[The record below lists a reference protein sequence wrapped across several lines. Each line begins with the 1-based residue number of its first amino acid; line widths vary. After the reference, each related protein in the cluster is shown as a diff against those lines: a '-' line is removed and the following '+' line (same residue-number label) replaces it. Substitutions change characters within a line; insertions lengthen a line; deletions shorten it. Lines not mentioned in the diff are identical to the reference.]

1 MLDRVVVDVIHVMP
15 VIRVI
20 PYRMFPK
27 TPLPDTPFPF
37 VHAAFATAFGLGQLT
52 RKGRFD
58 LPPTSGEIV
67 VILGQGPDTVQVVR
81 QYHDSLHR
89 KRVSGLDLAESSS

>member
-1 MLDRVVVDVIHVMP
+1 MLDRVVMNVIHVMP

-27 TPLPDTPFPF
+27 PPLPDTPFSF
-37 VHAAFATAFGLGQLT
+37 VQAALGTVFGIGQLT
-52 RKGRFD
+52 RKGHFD

-67 VILGQGPDTVQVVR
+67 VTLGQGPDTMQVVR
-81 QYHDSLHR
+81 QYHDSFHR
-89 KRVSGLDLAESSS
+89 KRVSLLELAESSS

>member
-1 MLDRVVVDVIHVMP
+1 MLDRVVVNVIHVMP

-27 TPLPDTPFPF
+27 PPLPDTLFSF
-37 VHAAFATAFGLGQLT
+37 IHAALGTAFGLGQLA

-67 VILGQGPDTVQVVR
+67 VTLGQDPDTVHVVR

-89 KRVSGLDLAESSS
+89 KRVGLLDLAESSS